1 MKMVQIIKKGAP
13 IYAMDKAN
21 PAIATAKD
29 GDRLVFEAYDCFE
42 DQITDEHGAFEKLDW
57 NRINPATGPV
67 YVEGAEVGDIL
78 AVTIEKLDIGDTAT
92 LFTGP
97 DSGVMGDELTEN
109 TIRRLPI
116 ENGVIKFSEKIDIP
130 LNTMIG
136 VIGTAPAGD
145 AVSCGTPDAH
155 GGNMDCKEIGEGT
168 TLFLPVNVAGALLA
182 MGDCHAAMG
191 DGEVSVCG
199 AEVPCD
205 ITVTV
210 KVVKNKDWPTPF
222 LIRDGKLATIAS
234 AKTLDVASVM
244 ATKQMVHFVEQYT
257 DLSKGNATHLLSLAA
272 DLRVCQIVDPNK
284 TARMELPLTYLT
296 KWNTGEL
303 N

>member
-1 MKMVQIIKKGAP
+1 MVQIIKKGSP
-13 IYAMDKAN
+13 IYAMDKN
-21 PAIATAKD
+21 NRPVATAKD

-42 DQITDEHGAFEKLDW
+42 DQLTDAHDAFEKLDW

-78 AVTIEKLDIGDTAT
+78 AVTIEKLEIGDTAT

-97 DSGVMGDELTEN
+97 DSGVMGDELIEN

-116 ENGVIKFSEKIDIP
+116 ENGVVKFSENIDLP
-130 LNTMIG
+130 LNKMIG
-136 VIGTAPAGD
+136 VIGTAPAGE

-205 ITVTV
+205 ITVTI
-210 KVVKNKDWPTPF
+210 KVFKNKDWPTPF
-222 LIRDGKLATIAS
+222 LLRDGKLSTIAS
-234 AKTLDVASVM
+234 AKTIDTANIM
-244 ATKQMVHFVEQYT
+244 ATKQMVHFVESYT
-257 DLSKGNATHLLSLAA
+257 ELTKGEAIHLLSLAGN
-272 DLRVCQIVDPNK
+272 LRVCQIVDPNK
-284 TARMELPLTYLT
+284 TARMELPLAYLT
-296 KWNTGEL
+296 KWSAEEL

>member
-1 MKMVQIIKKGAP
+1 
-13 IYAMDKAN
+13 MDKN
-21 PAIATAKD
+21 NRPVATAKD
-29 GDRLVFEAYDCFE
+29 GDHLVFEAYDCFE
-42 DQITDEHGAFEKLDW
+42 DQLTDAHDAFEKLDW

-78 AVTIEKLDIGDTAT
+78 AVTIEKLEIGDTAT

-116 ENGVIKFSEKIDIP
+116 ENGVVKFSENIDLP
-130 LNTMIG
+130 LNKMIG
-136 VIGTAPAGD
+136 VIGTAPAGE

-168 TLFLPVNVAGALLA
+168 TLFLPVNVPGALLA

-205 ITVTV
+205 ITVTI
-210 KVVKNKDWPTPF
+210 KVFKNKDWPTPF
-222 LIRDGKLATIAS
+222 LLRDGKLSTIAS
-234 AKTLDVASVM
+234 AKTIDTANIM
-244 ATKQMVHFVEQYT
+244 ATKQMVHFVESYT
-257 DLSKGNATHLLSLAA
+257 ELTKGEAIHLLSLAGN
-272 DLRVCQIVDPNK
+272 LRVCQIVDPNK
-284 TARMELPLTYLT
+284 TARMELPLAYLT
-296 KWNTGEL
+296 KWSAEEL